1 MSLPK
6 MPAVPDIDLSVQPD
20 ELETW
25 DLFPH
30 STVAALDLLAI
41 TLADHHGWTVTVRL
55 ADDTQLTATPAPLTE
70 TKDQP

>member
-1 MSLPK
+1 VSLPK
-6 MPAVPDIDLSVQPD
+6 LPAVPDIDLAVHPD
-20 ELETW
+20 ELATW

-41 TLADHHGWTVTVRL
+41 TLADHHGWTVTVQL
-55 ADDTQLTATPAPLTE
+55 ADGPQLTATPTPLTD